1 MLETLLNKVEALINE
16 RGSAAVLREHLALLR
31 ERIGALERE
40 NANLRAQAQ
49 EAQAQAQEG
58 QQRLARFANDNPKG
72 LRCNRCGSVDL
83 RRAGAKRDPIFG
95 DLGVNAVTFR
105 CRPCG
110 AESEFM
116 EDTMA

>member
-16 RGSAAVLREHLALLR
+16 RGSAAVLREHLSLLR

-40 NANLRAQAQ
+40 NADLRAQVEQ
-49 EAQAQAQEG
+49 AQAQAQES
-58 QQRLARFANDNPKG
+58 QQRLSRFANDNPKG
-72 LRCNRCGSVDL
+72 LRCNGCGSIDL
-83 RRAGAKRDPIFG
+83 QRAGAKRDNIFG
-95 DLGVNAVTFR
+95 DLGVNNVTFR
-105 CRPCG
+105 CRVCG